1 MTSNGSKGGMKVIL
15 NPDAHDDMIIH
26 LYNDLLTKTAHTATM
41 SKIFYNVESFQR
53 EEEGV
58 SLFGK

>member
-1 MTSNGSKGGMKVIL
+1 MKVIL